1 MGVKVTESNVSD
13 ITRILKSFDK
23 GDPKSAEE
31 LLPLIY
37 QELRKLAALKMA
49 KESPNQTLQPTAL
62 VHEAYLRL
70 VDRKTDREW
79 DHRGHFFAAAAEAMR
94 RILVDKA
101 RRKRAVRHGGNLS
114 QTELAESRI
123 VAGPTDDQIL
133 LAHEALESLAKVDP
147 VKAEVVK
154 HRFFVGM
161 TNTEVAK
168 VMNLS
173 EATARRHW
181 EYARAWLFSE
191 IRKMNTE

>member
-1 MGVKVTESNVSD
+1 MDDKTDKVTQLL
-13 ITRILKSFDK
+13 TQT
-23 GDPKSAEE
+23 GDDQRERLAKD
-31 LLPLIY
+31 LLPVVY
-37 QELRKLAALKMA
+37 DELRELAQKYLRGERK
-49 KESPNQTLQPTAL
+49 NHTLQPTAL

-70 VDRKTDREW
+70 VDRKNDREW

-101 RRKRAVRHGGNLS
+101 RRKRAVRHGGDLS
-114 QTELAESRI
+114 RTELAESRI

-133 LAHEALESLAKVDP
+133 LAHEALDSLAKVDP

-173 EATARRHW
+173 QATARRHW

-191 IRKMNTE
+191 IKKMNTE

>member
-1 MGVKVTESNVSD
+1 MSD
-13 ITRILKSFDK
+13 VTRILNSYDK
-23 GDPKSAEE
+23 NDPKAAAE

-37 QELRKLAALKMA
+37 QELRKLAASKMA

-70 VDRKTDREW
+70 VDSKTEKEW

-101 RRKRAVRHGGNLS
+101 RRKRTARHGGNLS

-133 LAHEALESLAKVDP
+133 LAHEALDNLARVDP
-147 VKAEVVK
+147 AKAEVVK
-154 HRFFVGM
+154 HRLFVGM

-181 EYARAWLFSE
+181 EYARAWLFAE
-191 IRKMNTE
+191 IKKMNKE